1 MDLICNIAC
10 MSFLSFQIHQPEER
24 CPILDINHDSC
35 SGTRVPPF
43 FTSCM
48 RRGFLLMRASFV
60 VIDHA
65 SDARARKGLSFYLSA
80 CRFPVFLCHSFL
92 RNTNVL
98 AHAQEDVL
106 RMFGVRIKNVCY
118 VAYLNFGC
126 VSTPRTSTVP
136 SSDHTTAPQHSMRSY
151 QG

>member
-60 VIDHA
+60 MLLTTR

-80 CRFPVFLCHSFL
+80 CRFPVFLCHIFL

-118 VAYLNFGC
+118 VAYLNYNM
-126 VSTPRTSTVP
+126 VSGV
-136 SSDHTTAPQHSMRSY
+136 
-151 QG
+151 G